1 ACPWTIPTRWSQA
14 ARRGTSAPASA
25 AASAS
30 LRPRAGAPDDR
41 APLLGLRG
49 DEGAE
54 LPGRKWPRLDADAPQ
69 ACQYLRSRE
78 RAAGAG
84 VQLVDDLRRGPGA
97 RAEPDPRR
105 RFEAGEPGFVERRHV
120 GRRADAL
127 FLRDRDRAEP
137 AFA

>member
-1 ACPWTIPTRWSQA
+1 
-14 ARRGTSAPASA
+14 ASG
-25 AASAS
+25 S

-41 APLLGLRG
+41 PPLLRLCG

-54 LPGRKWPRLDADAPQ
+54 LTGRQWPRLDADALQPR
-69 ACQYLRSRE
+69 QYLWSRE

-105 RFEAGEPGFVERRHV
+105 RCA
-120 GRRADAL
+120 
-127 FLRDRDRAEP
+127 AEP
-137 AFA
+137 LYGTCVASTPASDLNSSIAR